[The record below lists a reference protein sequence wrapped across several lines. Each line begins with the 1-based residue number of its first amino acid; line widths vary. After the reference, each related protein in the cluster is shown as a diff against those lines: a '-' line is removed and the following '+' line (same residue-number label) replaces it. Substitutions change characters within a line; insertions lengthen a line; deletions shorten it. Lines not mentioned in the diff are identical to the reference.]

1 MTMTIF
7 DIDLSEFIEIRHQ
20 IHANPE
26 LAFEEFSTAD
36 LVVEKLKQWGYS
48 VTTGIG
54 GTGVVGQLKMGN
66 GPKSL
71 GLRAD
76 MDALPITEATSL
88 PWASKNIG
96 KMHACGHDGHTA
108 SLLAAAKLIA
118 AKKQFNGTVNL
129 IFQPAEEGAGG
140 AKAMIADGLFEKFP
154 CDAIYAFHNMPGIAQ
169 GRVVTKTGPM
179 MASSDYL
186 TVRLTG
192 VGGHGG
198 FPHKATDVVVAG
210 SAIVM
215 ALQSIVARNI
225 DPLSTAVITV
235 GAFNAG
241 YANNVIPSEAKL
253 EISIRALDRESRTTL
268 KDRIF
273 KIIKAQAES
282 FDVVVELDWRD
293 GYAVLV
299 NTDCET
305 QFLAKVASNVVGKDF
320 VDTQGQSL
328 TGSEDFAFMLEKVPG
343 CYFLIGN
350 GSNAEVVGSC
360 MVHNPAYD
368 FNDKNIDVAA
378 KIWAELV
385 RQYLN

>member
-1 MTMTIF
+1 MTTTEI
-7 DIDLSEFIEIRHQ
+7 DIAEFIEIRHQ

-26 LAFEEFSTAD
+26 LAFEEYATAE
-36 LVVEKLKQWGYS
+36 LVANKLKEWGYK

-54 GTGVVGQLKMGN
+54 GTGVVGQLVN
-66 GPKSL
+66 GRGSKAI

-76 MDALPITEATSL
+76 MDALPIMEATSL

-108 SLLAAAKLIA
+108 SMLAAAKLIA
-118 AKKQFNGTVNL
+118 HEKKFNGTVNL

-140 AKAMIADGLFEKFP
+140 AKAMIADGLFKKFP
-154 CDAIYAFHNMPGIAQ
+154 CDAIFAFHNMPGIPQ
-169 GRVVTKTGPM
+169 GKVVTRPGPM

-198 FPHKATDVVVAG
+198 FPHRATDVVVAG
-210 SAIVM
+210 SSIVM
-215 ALQSIVARNI
+215 ALQSVVSRNI
-225 DPLSTAVITV
+225 DPLNSAVITV

-253 EISIRALDRESRTTL
+253 EISIRALDKKSRDIL
-268 KDRIF
+268 KERIF
-273 KIIKAQAES
+273 KVIKVQAES
-282 FDVVVELDWRD
+282 FDIVAELDWRD
-293 GYAVLV
+293 GYTVLV
-299 NTDCET
+299 NSESET
-305 QFLAKVASNVVGKDF
+305 NFLANVAKKVVGQDS
-320 VDTQGQSL
+320 VDIQGEPL
-328 TGSEDFAFMLEKVPG
+328 TGSEDFAFMLEEVPG

-350 GSNAEVVGSC
+350 GSDQEKLGAC
-360 MVHNPAYD
+360 MVHNPGYD

-378 KIWAELV
+378 KIWSELAH
-385 RQYLN
+385 QYLN